1 MPAYIL
7 QQSKAIVLHS
17 ALLFKKWPEQTTEPQ
32 TSTIVSFA
40 TTINS

>member
-17 ALLFKKWPEQTTEPQ
+17 ALLFKKWPEQTTD
-32 TSTIVSFA
+32 A
-40 TTINS
+40 TNIDDGELCNNN